1 MASVGVMMMIVL
13 MILGVDYALLL
24 GLITGILDII
34 PILGPTIAVGIILLV
49 AYPLGLVKIILIIA
63 GFLLVQQLSNYI
75 VRPILFGKFMQLHPL
90 MIFLALF
97 LAEQFLGFWGVILS
111 PAIAATICVLVDEL
125 YLAPINEKAAGQI
138 DEQQ

>member
-1 MASVGVMMMIVL
+1 MASVGIMMMVVL
-13 MILGVDYALLL
+13 MVLGVDYALLL

-75 VRPILFGKFMQLHPL
+75 VRPSLFGKFMQLHPL